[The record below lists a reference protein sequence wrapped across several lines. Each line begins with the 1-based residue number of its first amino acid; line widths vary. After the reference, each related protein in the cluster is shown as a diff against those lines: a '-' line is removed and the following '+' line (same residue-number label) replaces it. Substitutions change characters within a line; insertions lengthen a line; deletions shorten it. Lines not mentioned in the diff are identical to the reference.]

1 MKLATYVHDQVV
13 SCGIVTDEGII
24 DISSSSSIETKLRSI
39 KQILSGGNRYL
50 DQLRQIDE
58 KNCDIVPFEKIKL
71 LAPILSPGKILA
83 LAGNYSKHIAEAGRE
98 LGLTDS
104 PKTKTVPRPFLM
116 PCNVVTGQDTV
127 IPWPEYS
134 KEVDYEVELAVV
146 IGKTAKCVSAEQASD
161 HIAGYCIA
169 NDISARSVT
178 FKKNRAE
185 RPWDDFFDWLNGKWA
200 DGFFPIGPYIV
211 TADEIENAQELN
223 IELSVNGQLRQKANT
238 SQMIFSVCETIS
250 FISHLVKLEPGDII
264 ATGTPEG
271 VGMATGDYLKPD
283 DELTCSIEKIGT
295 LTNTLGPRPDS
306 FYQPLK

>member
-1 MKLATYVHDQVV
+1 MKLATYMHDQVV
-13 SCGIVTDEGII
+13 SCGIVSDEGII
-24 DISSSSSIETKLRSI
+24 DISSSPAIETKLRSV
-39 KQILSGGNRYL
+39 KQILSGGDRYL

-58 KNCDIVPFEKIKL
+58 KSCDIIPFEKIEL
-71 LAPILSPGKILA
+71 LAPIPSPGKILA
-83 LAGNYSKHIAEAGRE
+83 LAGNYSEHVVEAGRE

-104 PKTKTVPRPFLM
+104 PKTTTVPRPFLM
-116 PCNVVTGQDTV
+116 PCNVVTGPDTV

-146 IGKTAKCVSAEQASD
+146 IGKTAKCISAEQASD
-161 HIAGYCIA
+161 HIAGYCIV

-178 FKKNRAE
+178 FKENRAE

-211 TADEIENAQELN
+211 TADEIVNEQDLN
-223 IELSVNGQLRQKANT
+223 IELSVNGQVRQKANT

-250 FISHLVKLEPGDII
+250 FISYLVTLEPGDII

-271 VGMATGDYLKPD
+271 VGMATGDYLKPS

-295 LTNTLGPRPDS
+295 LTNTLGPHPDS

>member
-1 MKLATYVHDQVV
+1 MLTDQGV
-13 SCGIVTDEGII
+13 I
-24 DISSSSSIETKLRSI
+24 DISSSPAVETKLQSV
-39 KQILSGGNRYL
+39 KQILSGGARCL
-50 DQLRQIDE
+50 DQLRKIKTKTSE
-58 KNCDIVPFEKIKL
+58 IIPFEKIKL
-71 LAPILSPGKILA
+71 LAPIPSPGKIFA
-83 LAGNYSKHIAEAGRE
+83 LAGNYSKHVVEAGRG

-104 PKTKTVPRPFLM
+104 PKTSTVPRPFLM
-116 PCNVVTGQDTV
+116 PCNVIAGPDTV

-134 KEVDYEVELAVV
+134 KEVDYEVELTVV
-146 IGKTAKCVSAEQASD
+146 IGKTAKCISAEQAAD

-178 FKKNRAE
+178 FKENRAE
-185 RPWDDFFDWLNGKWA
+185 RPWNDFFDWLNGKWA
-200 DGFFPIGPYIV
+200 DGFLPIGPYIV
-211 TADEIENAQELN
+211 TSDEIGNAQDLN
-223 IELSVNGQLRQKANT
+223 IELSVNGQVRQKADT

-250 FISHLVKLEPGDII
+250 FISHLVTLEPGDII

-271 VGMATGDYLKPD
+271 VGMATGDYLEPG